1 MRIRQ
6 IALVSADLEA
16 ALEDLCF
23 VLGIDVA
30 YRDPGVAVFGLHN
43 GVMPV
48 GEHFLEVVSPQ
59 QDGTSASRYLAR
71 RHGDGG
77 YMVILQTPDLAER
90 RRLLAD
96 QGVRT
101 VWEIAFDD
109 IATAHLHPRDT
120 GGAIV
125 SIDEAR
131 PPESWRWA
139 GPTWRE
145 RIRTSRVSGITGV
158 EIQCEDPAEMALRWG
173 RMFGLAGESTTLTL
187 EDGGWISFSAIRDNR
202 GEGIRSVAL
211 RATDAA
217 AIRDAARERGLE
229 VDADG
234 TVVMAGTRFVLA

>member
-6 IALVSADLEA
+6 IALVAADLEA
-16 ALEDLCF
+16 ALDDLCC
-23 VLGIDVA
+23 VLAIDVA

-48 GEHFLEVVSPQ
+48 GENFLEVVSPR

-90 RRLLAD
+90 RRILGD
-96 QGVRT
+96 QGIRT

-139 GPTWRE
+139 GPSWRE
-145 RIRTSRVSGITGV
+145 HIRTSRVSGIAGV

-173 RMFGLAGESTTLTL
+173 RMFGLRGDGATLAL
-187 EDGGWISFSAIRDNR
+187 EDGGWISFSAIHDNR
-202 GEGIRSVAL
+202 GEGIRTVVL

-217 AIRDAARERGLE
+217 AISNAARERGLGVE
-229 VDADG
+229 ADG
-234 TVVMAGTRFVLA
+234 AVVIAGTRFVVN